1 MSITGHLI
9 RRILLMIPMIIGI
22 TLLLFIVTH
31 LVPVNPLVVILNE
44 KAQENPEAVRAAT
57 EKWGLDKPLT
67 VQYLIY
73 LKNLARGDMG
83 TSFKTKNPVTQDL
96 MNFLPA
102 TIELAIGSMIFAIL
116 FGLPLGILAAI
127 KQGRW
132 IDKVSLVVSLLGASM
147 PPFWS
152 GLMVLFAFYYKLSW
166 FPGPGR
172 IDSRLPGPPHLTGLF
187 LVDSL
192 AAGDWVSFWSSLQ
205 HLLLPSII
213 LGWFTL
219 ALICRITRSSLL
231 EVLST
236 DYIRTARGKGVRE
249 RGVIL
254 THALR
259 NALIPVVTVLGL
271 AFAGLIS
278 GAIMTETIFAWPGI
292 GRYEVEASINLDYP
306 AIMGTTLL
314 FAVVYM
320 VFNIF
325 VDISYALIDPRIR
338 EQ

>member
-1 MSITGHLI
+1 MSLAGHLV
-9 RRILLMIPMIIGI
+9 RRILLIIPMMIGI

-31 LVPVNPLVVILNE
+31 AIPVNPLVVILNE
-44 KAQENPEAVRAAT
+44 KSLENPAAVAAAT
-57 EKWGLDKPLT
+57 EKWALDKPLP

-73 LKNLARGDMG
+73 LKNLAQGDMG
-83 TSFKTKNPVTQDL
+83 VSFKTKNPVTDDL
-96 MNFLPA
+96 RNFLPA

-116 FGLPLGILAAI
+116 VGLPLGILAAI
-127 KQGRW
+127 KNGKF
-132 IDKVSLVVSLLGASM
+132 IDKISLVISLIGASM

-152 GLMVLFAFYYKLSW
+152 GLMVLFLFYYKLDW
-166 FPGPGR
+166 LPGPGR
-172 IDSRLPGPPHLTGLF
+172 IDSRLAGPQHITGLF
-187 LVDSL
+187 LVDS
-192 AAGDWVSFWSSLQ
+192 AITGDWVSFWSAFQ
-205 HLLLPSII
+205 HLILPSII

-219 ALICRITRSSLL
+219 ALITRITRSSLL
-231 EVLST
+231 EVLQM
-236 DYIRTARGKGVRE
+236 DYIRTARGKGLRE
-249 RGVIL
+249 RSVIL
-254 THALR
+254 VHALR
-259 NALIPVVTVLGL
+259 NAMIPVVTVLGL

-314 FAVVYM
+314 FAVIYM

-325 VDISYALIDPRIR
+325 VDISYALFDPRIR